1 MNKTVAAGKMDK
13 AASKSLS
20 SLTKCKPD
28 EETDS
33 DSFDELDWLREI
45 GFDEN
50 GDLDY
55 QFAQLSSSNCPAK
68 LNAKHQDTIRRR
80 LISIKKRKL
89 KRG

>member
-1 MNKTVAAGKMDK
+1 MDK

-20 SLTKCKPD
+20 SLTKCKLD
-28 EETDS
+28 DETDS
-33 DSFDELDWLREI
+33 ESFDELDWLREI

-55 QFAQLSSSNCPAK
+55 QFSQLSSNSK

-80 LISIKKRKL
+80 LISIKKRRL
-89 KRG
+89 KKG

>member
-1 MNKTVAAGKMDK
+1 MMNQSVAASSLNK

-20 SLTKCKPD
+20 SLARSKPD
-28 EETDS
+28 DETDS
-33 DSFDELDWLREI
+33 ESFDELDWLREI

-55 QFAQLSSSNCPAK
+55 QFTQLSSNSK

-80 LISIKKRKL
+80 LISIKKKRL

>member
-1 MNKTVAAGKMDK
+1 MDK

-20 SLTKCKPD
+20 SLAKPD
-28 EETDS
+28 EETES
-33 DSFDELDWLREI
+33 FESFDELDWLREI

-55 QFAQLSSSNCPAK
+55 QFAQLSSSNCQGK
-68 LNAKHQDTIRRR
+68 LNAKHRDTIRRR
-80 LISIKKRKL
+80 LISIKKRRL